1 MESCTYLVAK
11 DFLRREIT
19 SFERNIPII
28 IDGITED
35 EFSSVKEKLI
45 ANFGKVELVT
55 SVKDGCEVG
64 VAIGDLELA
73 EKIVLPAVDFTKRRY
88 FTYGDLLEIIRRLR
102 DPDGCPWDRAQTH
115 SSIRNC
121 AIEEAYEL
129 VEAIDLN
136 NIEKMTEESGDVLL
150 QGLFNA
156 TIAEANG
163 TFTPVD
169 VINVLCRKLI
179 DRHTHIF
186 GTDKAT
192 DSEDALKY
200 WEQAKAVE
208 KGYSGIKEKL
218 DSVPVT
224 FGSLMRA
231 YKIQKIIKKTG
242 FDFSDVKGAT
252 EKIFEELRELDEAVT
267 AEEREK
273 EAGDVLFAVLNVL
286 RFYKIDPELALNGTT
301 ERFARRF
308 LYVEEKSK
316 ELGFELIP
324 ENIDIMEKYYQEAK
338 KVVG

>member
-308 LYVEEKSK
+308 LYVEEKGK

>member
-1 MESCTYLVAK
+1 MESCTYILAK
-11 DFLRREIT
+11 DFVRREVV
-19 SFERNIPII
+19 SFERNLPII
-28 IDGITED
+28 IDGIDAED
-35 EFSSVKEKLI
+35 FGKVKEKLI
-45 ANFGKVELVT
+45 LHFGGEELVT
-55 SVKDGCEVG
+55 CTACGDERDVRIS
-64 VAIGDLELA
+64 DLEPCQ
-73 EKIVLPAVDFTKRRY
+73 KIVLRATDFTQRKY

-115 SSIRNC
+115 ASIRNC

-129 VEAIDLN
+129 VEAIDLG
-136 NIEKMTEESGDVLL
+136 NIEKMTEESGDVML

-163 TFTPVD
+163 TFTPED
-169 VINVLCRKLI
+169 VINGICRKLI

-186 GTDKAT
+186 GTDKASN
-192 DSEDALKY
+192 SEEALKY

-208 KGYSGIKEKL
+208 KGYSGIKEKI

-231 YKIQKIIKKTG
+231 YKVQKIIKKTG

-252 EKIFEELRELDEAVT
+252 AKIFEELKELDEAVT

-301 ERFARRF
+301 ARFTRRF
-308 LYVEEKSK
+308 LYVEQKSE